1 MDIKFIRF
9 HSAVET
15 DLQTGR
21 RFYNRQE
28 NGVGEYFID
37 SLLADIE
44 SLLICAGV
52 HTKVFGCYRLLTK
65 RFPYAIY
72 YLIDGQ
78 TVKVQAVL
86 PLKRNPKWLKGQL
99 TNRDDK

>member
-21 RFYNRQE
+21 RFYNCQQ

-44 SLLICAGV
+44 SFYGN
-52 HTKVFGCYRLLTK
+52 
-65 RFPYAIY
+65 
-72 YLIDGQ
+72 YLIEVDDGF
-78 TVKVQAVL
+78 
-86 PLKRNPKWLKGQL
+86 KRIIG
-99 TNRDDK
+99 TGAETETG